1 MNNQTLLLSAIRSC
15 REYTALSD
23 ALAVSRRRAVRRPV
37 CVNGLCEGAQ
47 PLFLSA
53 LTGDETAACRR
64 VLLLYSSDRAA
75 ADEAMRLSEQG
86 IPAYHFPVRDYQFH
100 NTTASRD
107 YERGRLLVLSALLF
121 SETPF
126 AVCATVEA
134 ILQTTVPPEDLI
146 HLTYTVDPER
156 PLDTE
161 RLAEILVNGGYTRV
175 ELVEGPGQFA
185 MRGGIIDVYPP
196 AEAPVRIE
204 LFGDEIDR
212 MGNFDPATQ
221 RFTETIRE
229 PLRIPPAGEILPSA
243 QSRDLIRA
251 ACEKQLKKIQGT
263 ENARAADILRA
274 ELAALDNGENIGFA
288 DKYLPLIYPEA
299 SCFLDYYDGLAVLCD
314 ASAVQQQAQ
323 AAEMLTMQTLEEL
336 IGAGELHKAVR
347 GTYIHSWE
355 IGRAS
360 CREIVC
366 LYL

>member
-126 AVCATVEA
+126 TVCATVEA

-161 RLAEILVNGGYTRV
+161 RLAEILVKDRKSTR
-175 ELVEGPGQFA
+175 L
-185 MRGGIIDVYPP
+185 
-196 AEAPVRIE
+196 
-204 LFGDEIDR
+204 
-212 MGNFDPATQ
+212 N
-221 RFTETIRE
+221 
-229 PLRIPPAGEILPSA
+229 S
-243 QSRDLIRA
+243 S
-251 ACEKQLKKIQGT
+251 
-263 ENARAADILRA
+263 
-274 ELAALDNGENIGFA
+274 
-288 DKYLPLIYPEA
+288 
-299 SCFLDYYDGLAVLCD
+299 
-314 ASAVQQQAQ
+314 
-323 AAEMLTMQTLEEL
+323 
-336 IGAGELHKAVR
+336 H
-347 GTYIHSWE
+347 
-355 IGRAS
+355 
-360 CREIVC
+360 
-366 LYL
+366 